1 MIKQRN
7 SPNNLLLLVAV
18 RSRADVY
25 FLEIICSEE
34 KKKKKEL
41 AFCTTTEVKEMQLIL
56 SFLINYVLSIS

>member
-34 KKKKKEL
+34 KKKKKRIS
-41 AFCTTTEVKEMQLIL
+41 IL
-56 SFLINYVLSIS
+56 HHYRGKRNAINSIFSH

>member
-25 FLEIICSEE
+25 FLEIICSE

>member
-25 FLEIICSEE
+25 FLEIICSE
-34 KKKKKEL
+34 KKKKRIS
-41 AFCTTTEVKEMQLIL
+41 IL
-56 SFLINYVLSIS
+56 HHYRGKRNAINSIFSH

>member
-25 FLEIICSEE
+25 FLEIICSE
-34 KKKKKEL
+34 KKKKEL

>member
-25 FLEIICSEE
+25 FLEIICSE
-34 KKKKKEL
+34 KKKKKRIS
-41 AFCTTTEVKEMQLIL
+41 IL
-56 SFLINYVLSIS
+56 HHYRGERNAINSIFSH